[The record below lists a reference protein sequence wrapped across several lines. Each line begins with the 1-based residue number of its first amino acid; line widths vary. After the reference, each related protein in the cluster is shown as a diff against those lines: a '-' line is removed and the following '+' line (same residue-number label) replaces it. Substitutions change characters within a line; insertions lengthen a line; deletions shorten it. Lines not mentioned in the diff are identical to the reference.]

1 MSVSERLWNATEERR
16 ARTELQS
23 GENFPVAS
31 RLLPARHR
39 AHLLN
44 VYGYARLVDDIG
56 DEAPP
61 GERAGLLDLVE
72 RDLDRV
78 YAGERPELPVLRD
91 LAGTVVAR
99 RIPAEPFRRLVQA
112 NRQDQEV
119 TRYATFDDLLGYCA
133 LSADPVGHIVLHVFG
148 AATPDRLRL
157 SDKVCTALQI
167 IEHCQDVGEDHRN
180 GRVYLPADD
189 LRRFG
194 CTEDDLTAAAT
205 PTRLRGVVA
214 LQARRA
220 RRMLGEGAALTG
232 GLQGFARVA
241 VAGYVAGG
249 LAALD
254 ALERAAYD
262 VLPGPPRPR
271 KVRLLAEWSRTMG
284 RRRAA

>member
-1 MSVSERLWNATEERR
+1 MSVSERLWNEAAQRR
-16 ARTELQS
+16 SRAELQA

-56 DEAPP
+56 DEAPAA
-61 GERAGLLDLVE
+61 ERADLLGLVE
-72 RDLDRV
+72 RDLDRI
-78 YAGERPELPVLRD
+78 YAGQRPDLPALRD
-91 LAGTVVAR
+91 LARTVDACA
-99 RIPAEPFRRLVQA
+99 IPAEPFRGLLEA
-112 NRQDQEV
+112 NRRDQTV

-148 AATPDRLRL
+148 AATPRRLRL
-157 SDKVCTALQI
+157 SDKVCSALQI
-167 IEHCQDVGEDHRN
+167 IEHCQDVAEDYRN
-180 GRVYLPADD
+180 GRVYLPQDD

-194 CTEDDLTAAAT
+194 CAEDDLAAAVT

-220 RRMLGEGAALTG
+220 GRMLREGAALTG
-232 GLQGFARVA
+232 GLRGFARVA

-249 LAALD
+249 LATLAALD
-254 ALERAAYD
+254 RGAYD
-262 VLPGPPRPR
+262 VLGGAIRPT
-271 KVRLLAEWSRTMG
+271 KTRLLVEWSRTLG
-284 RRRAA
+284 RR

>member
-1 MSVSERLWNATEERR
+1 MSVSERLWNETEERR
-16 ARTELQS
+16 TRIELQS
-23 GENFPVAS
+23 RENFPVAT

-39 AHLLN
+39 EHLLN

-61 GERAGLLDLVE
+61 DERAGLLDLVE

-78 YAGERPELPVLRD
+78 YASVRPELPVLRD
-91 LAGTVVAR
+91 LSRTITAC
-99 RIPAEPFRRLVQA
+99 RIPAEPFRRLLEA
-112 NRQDQEV
+112 NRRDQEV
-119 TRYATFDDLLGYCA
+119 TRYETFDDLVGYCA
-133 LSADPVGHIVLHVFG
+133 YSADPVGHIVLHVFG
-148 AATPDRLRL
+148 AATPARLGL

-180 GRVYLPADD
+180 GRIYLPGED

-194 CTEDDLTAAAT
+194 CTEDDLTAGAT

-220 RRMLGEGAALTG
+220 ARLLDEGAALTG
-232 GLQGFARVA
+232 GLRGFARVA

-249 LAALD
+249 LAALA
-254 ALERAAYD
+254 ALERGAYD
-262 VLPGPPRPR
+262 VLGSAARPR
-271 KVRLLAEWSRTMG
+271 KARLLAEWSRTLG
-284 RRRAA
+284 RG